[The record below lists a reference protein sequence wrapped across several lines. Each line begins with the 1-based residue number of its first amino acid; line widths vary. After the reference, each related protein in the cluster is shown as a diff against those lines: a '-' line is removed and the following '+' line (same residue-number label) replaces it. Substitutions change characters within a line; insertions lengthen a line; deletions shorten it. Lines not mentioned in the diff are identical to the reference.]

1 MTHLLRPD
9 HVHATALKVLVVF
22 IGHALD
28 QTLRLGKVYVDSLVV
43 GDRVAHSAK
52 TPLSPFSQFFR
63 PAHIILVY
71 LGLRRIR
78 IFFLGYYLNVK
89 CILHIEIYIT
99 IFFREKKKTLRQR
112 PGTYSFS
119 PSHLKKKKCIH
130 ISSGYF
136 TRHLS

>member
-43 GDRVAHSAK
+43 GDRVAHFAK
-52 TPLSPFSQFFR
+52 TPLPPFSQIFR
-63 PAHIILVY
+63 PVHIILVY

-78 IFFLGYYLNVK
+78 IYFFSDPILTYNQCFGSGSGIFLGHGSGGVK
-89 CILHIEIYIT
+89 K
-99 IFFREKKKTLRQR
+99 RA
-112 PGTYSFS
+112 
-119 PSHLKKKKCIH
+119 
-130 ISSGYF
+130 
-136 TRHLS
+136 